1 MTGSRCPPTQARRSP
16 PTCSTAGPPAALDR
30 SVFIRA
36 RAPRCGLTA
45 GGVTQAVAAA
55 AGRAGLGT
63 IYAHRLRHTAATAML
78 AGGGSLAEIG
88 QVLRHRRAAHHR
100 GVCEGE
106 HRGAA
111 DAGAAVAGSV
121 VVTGLREPLAGYL
134 ELRRS
139 LGFSL
144 EREEKLL
151 GQFITWLEDHGAA
164 TITTADALAWVTL
177 PAGASPGWLKFR
189 MQAVRG
195 FAAYLHTLDPAAEI
209 PPPGLLP
216 GGPRRAV
223 PYLYSA
229 ADIAAL
235 LAQAGQLKTPLRQE
249 TLKTLIGLMAV
260 TGMRGGEVV
269 ALDDDDFDPAAGCCW
284 CATPSSAATGCSRC
298 TPPPSR
304 RCWPTGSCATGGS
317 PAPRSQALLVSSAG
331 TRLLYYNVGQ
341 TFARLARQAGLA
353 ARSGD
358 CRPRPHDLRHSF
370 AVGTLLDWC
379 RDGADIA
386 ARMPLLSA
394 YLGHAAPAHTYWYLQ
409 ASPELL
415 AEAARRLS
423 PGTRSSPGDRRRRD
437 GAGVLHRAARTP
449 APGQRAHHRRLP
461 GHAAAAARLRLRA
474 RRDPARP
481 ARLRRPGRTG
491 DQRVP

>member
-1 MTGSRCPPTQARRSP
+1 
-16 PTCSTAGPPAALDR
+16 
-30 SVFIRA
+30 
-36 RAPRCGLTA
+36 
-45 GGVTQAVAAA
+45 
-55 AGRAGLGT
+55 
-63 IYAHRLRHTAATAML
+63 
-78 AGGGSLAEIG
+78 
-88 QVLRHRRAAHHR
+88 
-100 GVCEGE
+100 
-106 HRGAA
+106 
-111 DAGAAVAGSV
+111 

-134 ELRRS
+134 ELRRG

-144 EREEKLL
+144 QREEKLL
-151 GQFITWLEDHGAA
+151 GQFITWLEDRSAA
-164 TITTADALAWVTL
+164 TITTADALAWVML

-195 FAAYLHTLDPAAEI
+195 FAAYLQTTDPAAEI
-209 PPPGLLP
+209 PPPGLPP

-223 PYLYSA
+223 PYLYSP

-235 LAQAGQLKTPLRQE
+235 LAQAGRLKTPLRQQ

-269 ALDDDDFDPAAGCCW
+269 ALDEDDFDPGRGLLLVRHAKLGRHRLLPLH
-284 CATPSSAATGCSRC
+284 ATTVTALLAYRQL
-298 TPPPSR
+298 R
-304 RCWPTGSCATGGS
+304 DLRF

-353 ARSGD
+353 ARSGG

-370 AVGTLLDWC
+370 AVSTLLDWC
-379 RDGADIA
+379 RDDRDIA

-415 AEAARRLS
+415 AEAARRL
-423 PGTRSSPGDRRRRD
+423 
-437 GAGVLHRAARTP
+437 AL
-449 APGQRAHHRRLP
+449 APGQ
-461 GHAAAAARLRLRA
+461 LR
-474 RRDPARP
+474 
-481 ARLRRPGRTG
+481 
-491 DQRVP
+491 